1 MALFGRLSDTI
12 TINVRTATGA
22 KKKAVV
28 TTGKKRTATK
38 AAAPARKKTA
48 THKGHKAKKHAG
60 KHATKH
66 TAAKRSR
73 PARASAHGGLFS
85 STGRDRRAT
94 WYKRVSLNDDAVQGT
109 TAKNEGAA
117 EYKLITDGAKPRT
130 YTSLEGVTNAALDRM
145 RKDATADVYI
155 IHDGAVVGHSDGD
168 RLAMFNESGG
178 TYYVLPYGAHD
189 KKPTVLSDGAGK
201 KRSAGKKVTQKQ
213 FARVRKLNHAFAWLD
228 KAMGAYVRAYCAGNK
243 EGFVLRRYEL
253 SCAAVPKEFNKYYG
267 EMWPLASY
275 KPFGIG
281 PKTRDAYFKKHFG
294 VSFREIYRYAM
305 LDNAGKTKSDLQEKI
320 TDYRAGLKTA
330 EAKTTA
336 TVEKKHAVPK
346 AKPAPKEKAT
356 AAPKKKAAPKAA
368 PPKEAPAAAAPKAKK
383 AAAERKRTPKKAAKD
398 TTATPP
404 PVKSTT
410 PSDLDKAEQSIDR
423 LMALVES
430 KIAAK

>member
-178 TYYVLPYGAHD
+178 TYYVLPYGEHD

-201 KRSAGKKVTQKQ
+201 KRRAGKKITDKQ
-213 FARVRKLNHAFAWLD
+213 RMRVSMLNQAFRQLD
-228 KAMGAYVRAYCAGNK
+228 ATMGAYVRAYCAGNK
-243 EGFVLRRYEL
+243 EGFVLRRYEK
-253 SCAAVPKEFNKYYG
+253 SCDGLQSKTGG
-267 EMWPLASY
+267 EMWPLAAY
-275 KPFGIG
+275 KPIGIG
-281 PKTRDAYFKKHFG
+281 PKTRDPYFKKHYG
-294 VSFREIYRYAM
+294 VSFREIYRFALGTRDASNIYKM
-305 LDNAGKTKSDLQEKI
+305 RERIERHVGQTE
-320 TDYRAGLKTA
+320 
-330 EAKTTA
+330 
-336 TVEKKHAVPK
+336 TVAPKAAPK
-346 AKPAPKEKAT
+346 AKPAPKEKAAPKAT

-404 PVKSTT
+404 PMKSTT